1 MLSRRELE
9 TEIVGLSTLTVRIR
23 KGQAIMNN
31 FIGNEQRI
39 SGTKALKRDG
49 PSGPTLFRRSQ
60 FQNKELL
67 LIVLPCLNYLTETH
81 LAQAISGRTVFPCWA
96 EY

>member
-1 MLSRRELE
+1 MYNSRLPFCCPVEVLGAGVLSRRELE
-9 TEIVGLSTLTVRIR
+9 TEIAGLSTLTVRIR

-49 PSGPTLFRRSQ
+49 PSGPTLFKTQS
-60 FQNKELL
+60 
-67 LIVLPCLNYLTETH
+67 
-81 LAQAISGRTVFPCWA
+81 ISK
-96 EY
+96 